1 VVVIISSLIGSW
13 VVHQRSSCLLML
25 FSIWLVGCAVTE
37 VRDNA
42 VKTVVIR
49 PGSETLMGGD
59 NRYTLVGRLSVH
71 NMQQRFSATIN
82 WRHHANEDQ
91 IHFFSPL
98 GQTIARIEQDV
109 TGVRLATAEPALY
122 QAENVE
128 QLTQQVLGWTL
139 PLSGLH
145 FWIRGMYFPLT
156 IAELDLDRNGRIVA
170 IRQDGWEIQYF
181 VFFPM
186 KVGMLELP
194 KSLELGR
201 HNLKIKLMID
211 RWLDV
216 SD

>member
-1 VVVIISSLIGSW
+1 MVIIPSLIDNW
-13 VVHQRSSCLLML
+13 VVRQRSSCLLML
-25 FSIWLVGCAVTE
+25 FSIWLIGCTVTE
-37 VRDNA
+37 VRNNA

-98 GQTIARIEQDV
+98 GQTIARIEQGV
-109 TGVRLATAEPALY
+109 TGVRLVTAEPAFY

-128 QLTQQVLGWTL
+128 QLTQEVLGWML

-145 FWIRGMYFPLT
+145 FWVRGMHFPLT
-156 IAELDLDRNGRIVA
+156 IEELDLDRNGRIVA
-170 IRQDGWEIQYF
+170 IRQDGWEIQYSA
-181 VFFPM
+181 FFPM